1 MIVRPHENPNGEF
14 EQSARWCEGSGAYE
28 GLKAYM
34 TEREEGI
41 FGFISSGDGPPMP
54 EGRQRADTHQ
64 RPIGSGVPDGRPGP
78 RVRGHIGHGPL
89 QP

>member
-1 MIVRPHENPNGEF
+1 MIVVHFTHENPNGEF

-54 EGRQRADTHQ
+54 EA
-64 RPIGSGVPDGRPGP
+64 PAS
-78 RVRGHIGHGPL
+78 
-89 QP
+89 